1 VATARVSL
9 CCHVERSETS
19 LAIVWLRRQR
29 ELSEILRF
37 AQNDKDGIMNW
48 RTTLILAVVV
58 LGVFA
63 YLRFFEMKQPST
75 EEARRQAQN
84 VVNFDRN
91 KIDALIIQ
99 NGDEKIEIRRRDNK
113 WRLET
118 PFKDQADAALVE
130 NLLSDLETWQKEGTI
145 PAKDIDADKSKL
157 NEYGLNRPKL
167 KLKLIGSDRPP
178 EILFGKD
185 AALEGRMYVRFEN
198 SKETFLA
205 KQSVKK
211 DIDKKAEEFR
221 DKKLT
226 DLTTAQ
232 VRRVALKT
240 PAGEM
245 ELEKKSDHW
254 DIVKPLRARADDEK
268 VGDLIAQVTTA
279 RIQQFVAD
287 DHGDLRPYG
296 LAEPRGSITL
306 FSQEGK
312 KDQKVEIADS
322 IKVFGQEDKG
332 QMLQIGSAPEKEK
345 NQVYVRFAP
354 RGSVYTLPRKV
365 EEVLN
370 TKPADLRD
378 YHLVRIDTNLLD
390 RITIDVPGKGK
401 TVLARKDGTWTIA
414 SRNNAPADS
423 GAVRRLIETLQ
434 NQHVTTFVEDIASN
448 LPKYG
453 LAKPRLQLTF
463 SSFAS
468 ENTAETKA
476 GEQPFATLAFGK
488 EDGDNVYARLT
499 DEPFVVAVRRDLVDQ
514 ISTDPLQ
521 WQELSIFKFKPD
533 QIHRLSITTDKE
545 LSLER
550 GENNQWR
557 WLKGSG
563 AIDRTNLQSL
573 LNTLSSLHA
582 LRWLGATKPQ
592 DGFEKPQLTLAFTTS
607 PDNKASH
614 KLIIGAPA
622 SNGTWCVHVDGREG
636 TFVISNSDLN
646 TLRLPLVAQP
656 LPAPSLTPSV
666 TP

>member
-1 VATARVSL
+1 
-9 CCHVERSETS
+9 
-19 LAIVWLRRQR
+19 
-29 ELSEILRF
+29 
-37 AQNDKDGIMNW
+37 MNW

-58 LGVFA
+58 LGGFA

-75 EEARRQAQN
+75 EEARRQTQN
-84 VVNFDRN
+84 VVNFDRS
-91 KIDALIIQ
+91 KVDGIIIQ

-118 PFKDQADAALVE
+118 PIKDQADGALVE

-157 NEYGLNRPKL
+157 TEYGLNRPKL

-185 AALEGRMYVRFEN
+185 AALESRMYVRFEN

-205 KQSVKK
+205 RQSVKK

-226 DLTTAQ
+226 DVASAQ
-232 VRRVALKT
+232 VRRIALKT

-245 ELEKKSDHW
+245 ELEKKGEHW

-268 VGDLIAQVTTA
+268 VGDLIAQITTA

-306 FSQEGK
+306 FSQEGR
-312 KDQKVEIADS
+312 KDQEVEIADS

-332 QMLQIGSAPEKEK
+332 QMLQIGSVPEKEK
-345 NQVYVRFAP
+345 DQVYVRFAP
-354 RGSVYTLPRKV
+354 RGAVYTLPKKI
-365 EEVLN
+365 EEALN

-378 YHLVRIDTNLLD
+378 YHLVRIDTNVLD

-401 TVLARKDGTWTIA
+401 TVLARKDGNWTIIN
-414 SRNNAPADS
+414 RNNAPAES
-423 GAVRRLIETLQ
+423 GAVRRLIDTLQ
-434 NQHVTTFVEDIASN
+434 NERVTKFVEDVASN
-448 LPKYG
+448 LAKYG
-453 LAKPRLQLTF
+453 LDKPRLQLTF

-476 GEQPFATLAFGK
+476 GEQPFATLTFGK

-499 DEPFVVAVRRDLVDQ
+499 DEPFVVAARRGLVDQ
-514 ISTDPLQ
+514 IPADSLQ

-533 QIHRLSITTDKE
+533 QIHRLGVTTDKE

-550 GENNQWR
+550 SENNQWH
-557 WLKGSG
+557 WLKGTG
-563 AIDRTNLQSL
+563 QIDGTNVQSL

-582 LRWLGATKPQ
+582 VRWLGATKPQ
-592 DGFEKPQLTLAFTTS
+592 DGLEKPQLTLAFTTS
-607 PDNKASH
+607 PDDKASH
-614 KLIIGAPA
+614 RLMIGAPV
-622 SNGTWCVHVDGREG
+622 NDGTWCAHVDGREG
-636 TFVISNSDLN
+636 TFVITNSVLN
-646 TLRLPLVAQP
+646 SLRLPVVAQP
-656 LPAPSLTPSV
+656 SPTPSPTPTV